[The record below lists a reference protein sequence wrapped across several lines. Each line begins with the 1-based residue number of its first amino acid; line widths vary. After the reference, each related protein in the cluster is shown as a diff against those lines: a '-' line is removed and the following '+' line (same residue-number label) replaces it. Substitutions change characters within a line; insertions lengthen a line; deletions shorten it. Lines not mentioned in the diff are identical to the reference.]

1 MGAVGSRETRR
12 EHNQLRFRR
21 ANEAFLG
28 VVERSGVKADQPLR
42 FLCECASEDCLE
54 SVEVSKN
61 EWREV
66 TSQHNH
72 FLMRAGHQH
81 SEGEEVVGHL
91 RKYEIARKPE

>member
-1 MGAVGSRETRR
+1 MSSPETRR

-21 ANEAFLG
+21 ANEALLG
-28 VVERSGVKADQPLR
+28 ALERSGVSAGQPVR

-54 SVEVSKN
+54 SVEASKD

-66 TSQHNH
+66 AAQHNH

-91 RKYEIARKPE
+91 GEYDITRTPE